1 MVQLDSRTPLTEGF
15 KITLD
20 HITYTIKKLIG
31 FGGNAF
37 VYLARYED
45 NILKD
50 RMHNVLIKELFPYHP
65 KNLIYRREDGS
76 ISFKAEAEDYFNL
89 HRKSYL
95 HGNACH
101 LDIQNIRGDMASVNI
116 NSYEKNGT
124 LYTVL
129 GNLSSDTL
137 LFAAEKGGVISS
149 PSDLVNCML
158 GILDALEVFHKN
170 GFLHLDISP
179 GNILMMPADK
189 NVEQYKRMI
198 LIDYNS
204 TWNINEIAENT
215 NVYFSVKE
223 HYSAPEV
230 RLQDKNSISQASDLF
245 SVCAIFFEYLMGKP
259 LDFSLLYSRKGLLK
273 PDMGMLGKLPATAA
287 AKAASII
294 RKGLKLPPGQR
305 YQSIEELRED
315 FVELKNRIKGIG
327 ITHSALWEASK
338 TNFQKHIRKNRQYE
352 YLFNEDTL
360 LPCNVKLTEGSS
372 CSIFEGIK
380 ALSQGASPHVQIT
393 AGGGMGKTTS
403 LMLLWKNG
411 ITTYNPGAVV
421 PIYIPLYNY
430 RTASIPYIR
439 GCLLERLRFD
449 EKTTTVEDALRAL
462 DILLDTAAKDRPSV
476 LLLLDGL
483 NEVSGDNKLLLVEI
497 NELMK
502 KPGVQI
508 ILASRVE
515 DEHLKLNTLEI
526 MELTEDEIKNCLKGS
541 NVLYPVD
548 RALQHIIAN
557 HMMLSIYRDTCVREQ
572 RAVDVHSALGLL
584 EEYINSL
591 LSTYRE
597 HSLGNRAEQLK
608 AEYAIGFLLPSIVY
622 RMKTSGSYALSAN
635 EVYMAVQDSYKMLT
649 QKSFLMCF
657 PHYIGKSKLIRGGAN
672 TPEEW
677 FDDIVSIILCNKFAL
692 LYSDGYGN
700 YTLPH
705 QNFHNY
711 FIKEC
716 DEKRKRLSAAR
727 KKLAIPYI
735 AAMLLAAAFF
745 TFTWVKVADKIN
757 ISYPETV
764 QERRVVENAMTA
776 VADGLGRLGMQL
788 EGDRNVLDSYF
799 EGYKE
804 FDALYNRNKRVRD
817 TLVLDE
823 PYSDDRV
830 RLFVPEDSP
839 LPFTILK
846 DLLNGANDYN
856 KWSDGMF
863 ESLRMVLGDGS
874 IYPEKDRLAIIS
886 LYKQYLDSY
895 ENVSYIRIQL
905 AILPLNEY
913 GRKPI
918 LDELPYMAVFGDK
931 FAVQPFI
938 NNRTELES
946 ALKAEEVNLRDISA
960 KIKSYG
966 MKG

>member
-15 KITLD
+15 KITLG
-20 HITYTIKKLIG
+20 HITYTIEKLIG

-37 VYLARYED
+37 VYLAGYED

-65 KNLIYRREDGS
+65 KNLIYRSEDGS
-76 ISFKAEAEDYFNL
+76 ISFKAEVKDYFSL
-89 HRKSYL
+89 HRESFL

-137 LFAAEKGGVISS
+137 LLAVEKGGAISS
-149 PSDLVNCML
+149 PLGLVYCML

-189 NVEQYKRMI
+189 NEEYYRRMI

-204 TWNINEIAENT
+204 TWKMNEFEENA
-215 NVYFSVKE
+215 NVYFSIKE

-245 SVCAIFFEYLMGKP
+245 SVCAIFFEYLRGKP

-273 PDMGMLGKLPATAA
+273 SDMGMLAKLPATAA
-287 AKAASII
+287 AKAAAII

-305 YQSIEELRED
+305 YQSIEELRAD
-315 FVELKNRIKGIG
+315 FKELKNRIKGIG
-327 ITHSALWEASK
+327 ITHSALWEASNA
-338 TNFQKHIRKNRQYE
+338 NFQKHIRKNRQYE
-352 YLFNEDTL
+352 YLFKEDAL
-360 LPCNVKLTEGSS
+360 LPCNVKLTEDSS

-380 ALSQGASPHVQIT
+380 ALSKGASPHVQIT

-403 LMLLWKNG
+403 LMLLWKDG
-411 ITTYNPGAVV
+411 IKAYDPGASV
-421 PIYIPLYNY
+421 PLYIPLYNY
-430 RTASIPYIR
+430 REASIPYIR

-462 DILLDTAAKDRPSV
+462 DILLDTAAKGRPSV
-476 LLLLDGL
+476 QLLLDGL
-483 NEVSGDNKLLLVEI
+483 NEVSGDKKLLLVEI

-508 ILASRVE
+508 ILASRAE
-515 DEHLKLNTLEI
+515 DEQLKLNTLEI
-526 MELTEDEIKNCLKGS
+526 MELTEYEIKHYLKGS
-541 NVLYPVD
+541 NVLYPAD
-548 RALQHIIAN
+548 KALQHIIAN
-557 HMMLSIYRDTCVREQ
+557 HMMLSIYRDTCIMEQ

-584 EEYINSL
+584 EKYINSL
-591 LSTYRE
+591 LSAHRE
-597 HSLGNRAEQLK
+597 HNLGSRMEQLE
-608 AEYAIGFLLPSIVY
+608 AEYAVSFLLPSIVY
-622 RMKTSGSYALSAN
+622 RMKISGSCVLPAN

-692 LYSDGYGN
+692 LYSDGDGN

-705 QNFHNY
+705 QNFHDY
-711 FIKEC
+711 FIKKYE
-716 DEKRKRLSAAR
+716 ENRKRLSAAK

-735 AAMLLAAAFF
+735 AAMLLAIVFF
-745 TFTWVKVADKIN
+745 TFAWVKVADKIN

-776 VADGLGRLGMQL
+776 VADSLGRLGMQL
-788 EGDRNVLDSYF
+788 QGDRDVLNSYS

-804 FDALYNRNKRVRD
+804 FDALYNRNKRVKD

-830 RLFVPEDSP
+830 RLFMPEDSP

-856 KWSDGMF
+856 KWSEGMF
-863 ESLRMVLGDGS
+863 ESLKVALGDGS
-874 IYPEKDRLAIIS
+874 IYPEKDRLAIID

-895 ENVSYIRIQL
+895 ENICYIRMQL
-905 AILPLNEY
+905 AILPLNDY
-913 GRKPI
+913 GRKPV
-918 LDELPYMAVFGDK
+918 LDELPYMTAFGDK
-931 FAVQPFI
+931 FAVQPFM
-938 NNRTELES
+938 NNKAELES
-946 ALKAEEVNLRDISA
+946 ALKAEEVKLRDISA